1 MIGSLKGT
9 VDSLGIDNCII
20 ETAGGVGYRVFMPA
34 AQLAQLT
41 QGASVRL
48 HIHTAVR
55 EDAIVLYGFLSREY
69 YDLFELLL
77 TISGVGPK
85 MALGILSAVKPDAF
99 YLAVQSRDIKVLT
112 KLPGIG
118 KKTAERLLL
127 ELKDKVGKG
136 LAAGTG
142 SPAMLPPRPPALRPR
157 RPSPRS
163 SAWAMRRRTLPP
175 PWPASTRPSPCR
187 RSSPSRCAVCR
198 ACNRRG
204 VPN

>member
-99 YLAVQSRDIKVLT
+99 YLAVQSRDIKVL
-112 KLPGIG
+112 GIG

-127 ELKDKVGKG
+127 ELKDKVGPVAAESADSFG
-136 LAAGTG
+136 EAVAAGG
-142 SPAMLPPRPPALRPR
+142 SGAVAEAIEALASLGYSNSEIMPVIKKIEGAETKTSEEILKQALRL
-157 RPSPRS
+157 
-163 SAWAMRRRTLPP
+163 MMK
-175 PWPASTRPSPCR
+175 
-187 RSSPSRCAVCR
+187 
-198 ACNRRG
+198 
-204 VPN
+204 

>member
-1 MIGSLKGT
+1 MIGSLKGS
-9 VDSLGIDNCII
+9 VESLGIDNCII

-55 EDAIVLYGFLSREY
+55 EDAIVLYGFLSQEY

-127 ELKDKVGKG
+127 ELKDKVGPVAAESSG
-136 LAAGTG
+136 AVAEAIEALASLGYSNSEIMPVIKKIEGAETKT
-142 SPAMLPPRPPALRPR
+142 SEEILKQALRL
-157 RPSPRS
+157 
-163 SAWAMRRRTLPP
+163 MMK
-175 PWPASTRPSPCR
+175 
-187 RSSPSRCAVCR
+187 
-198 ACNRRG
+198 
-204 VPN
+204 

>member
-1 MIGSLKGT
+1 MIGSLKGS
-9 VDSLGIDNCII
+9 VESLGIDNCII

-41 QGASVRL
+41 LGAAVRL

-55 EDAIVLYGFLSREY
+55 EDAIVLYGFLSQEY

-127 ELKDKVGKG
+127 ELKDKVGPVAAESG
-136 LAAGTG
+136 DSFGEVAAGG
-142 SPAMLPPRPPALRPR
+142 SGAVAEAIEALASLGYSNSEIMPVIKKIEGAETKTSEEILKQALRL
-157 RPSPRS
+157 
-163 SAWAMRRRTLPP
+163 MMK
-175 PWPASTRPSPCR
+175 
-187 RSSPSRCAVCR
+187 
-198 ACNRRG
+198 
-204 VPN
+204 

>member
-1 MIGSLKGT
+1 MIGSLKGS
-9 VDSLGIDNCII
+9 VESLGIDNCII

-55 EDAIVLYGFLSREY
+55 EDAIVLYGFLSQEY

-127 ELKDKVGKG
+127 ELKDKVGPVAAESG
-136 LAAGTG
+136 AVAEAIEALASLGYSNSEIMPVIKKIEGAEAKT
-142 SPAMLPPRPPALRPR
+142 SEEILKQALRLT
-157 RPSPRS
+157 
-163 SAWAMRRRTLPP
+163 MK
-175 PWPASTRPSPCR
+175 
-187 RSSPSRCAVCR
+187 
-198 ACNRRG
+198 
-204 VPN
+204 

>member
-1 MIGSLKGT
+1 
-9 VDSLGIDNCII
+9 
-20 ETAGGVGYRVFMPA
+20 MPA

-55 EDAIVLYGFLSREY
+55 EDAIVLYGFLSQEY

-118 KKTAERLLL
+118 K
-127 ELKDKVGKG
+127 
-136 LAAGTG
+136 
-142 SPAMLPPRPPALRPR
+142 
-157 RPSPRS
+157 
-163 SAWAMRRRTLPP
+163 RRR
-175 PWPASTRPSPCR
+175 S
-187 RSSPSRCAVCR
+187 
-198 ACNRRG
+198 ACCWN
-204 VPN
+204 

>member
-1 MIGSLKGT
+1 MIGSLKGS
-9 VDSLGIDNCII
+9 VESLGIDNCII

-55 EDAIVLYGFLSREY
+55 EDAIVLYGFLSQEY

-127 ELKDKVGKG
+127 ELKDKVGPVAAESFG
-136 LAAGTG
+136 EAVAAGG
-142 SPAMLPPRPPALRPR
+142 SGAVAEAIEALASLGYSNSEIMPVIKKIEGAEAKTSEEILKQALRL
-157 RPSPRS
+157 
-163 SAWAMRRRTLPP
+163 MMK
-175 PWPASTRPSPCR
+175 
-187 RSSPSRCAVCR
+187 
-198 ACNRRG
+198 
-204 VPN
+204 

>member
-20 ETAGGVGYRVFMPA
+20 ETAGGVGYRVFMPT

-55 EDAIVLYGFLSREY
+55 EDAIVLYGFLSQEY

-142 SPAMLPPRPPALRPR
+142 FSGNVAAPAPSSAPAQAVAALVSLGYAPSDAAAAVARVDETLSVQEIITIALR
-157 RPSPRS
+157 S
-163 SAWAMRRRTLPP
+163 L
-175 PWPASTRPSPCR
+175 
-187 RSSPSRCAVCR
+187 SRV
-198 ACNRRG
+198 
-204 VPN
+204 